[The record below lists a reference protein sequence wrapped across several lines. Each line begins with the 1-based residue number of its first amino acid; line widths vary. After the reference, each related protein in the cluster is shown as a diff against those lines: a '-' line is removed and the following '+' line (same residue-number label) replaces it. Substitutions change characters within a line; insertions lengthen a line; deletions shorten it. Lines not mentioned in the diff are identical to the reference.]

1 MDMTQIKTVKIKDI
15 NTVNGLCYIEG
26 YLKDPFSKVTAF
38 GGSYGNGV
46 LVDDEHKISLRLTE
60 FDEAKVQFIE
70 GNHLRILGS
79 PLFHPKL
86 VTEFSIRHLSDI
98 NKTEAEDK
106 TADELRR
113 RGLKTPK
120 RKHDGE
126 GEMGSAAKQSP
137 FDN

>member
-1 MDMTQIKTVKIKDI
+1 MTQIKTVKIEDI
-15 NTVNGLCYIEG
+15 NTADGLCYIEG
-26 YLKDPFSKVTAF
+26 YLKDSFSKATAF

-46 LVDDEHKISLRLTE
+46 LVEDEHKISLRLTE
-60 FDEAKVQFIE
+60 FDKAKVKFVV

-79 PLFHPKL
+79 PLVHPEL
-86 VTEFSIRHLSDI
+86 VTEISIRHLSDI
-98 NKTEAEDK
+98 TKTEAEEK
-106 TADELRR
+106 NARELRR
-113 RGLKTPK
+113 SGLKTPK